1 MMRSADVVVLG
12 LGPAGVAAAA
22 EAARRGCKVIALD
35 RKRAPGLPVQC
46 AELVPQ
52 LVEVRPDVIRQRID
66 SMATFVED
74 VRLTSSTI
82 FQGTC
87 STAPPSMLRSWKR
100 HGAPAPMS
108 SFLPSSTGCFGGR
121 AGRRHPLRRRSSSA
135 PTARARA
142 PEGDRAVNTELVE
155 TRQITVTLREPYA
168 ATDVFLSAEIPGGYG
183 WLFPKGERT
192 NLGAGVSPA
201 HKAG

>member
-12 LGPAGVAAAA
+12 LGPAGAAAAA

-74 VRLTSSTI
+74 D
-82 FQGTC
+82 
-87 STAPPSMLRSWKR
+87 APDLKRGFPGHML
-100 HGAPAPMS
+100 
-108 SFLPSSTGCFGGR
+108 
-121 AGRRHPLRRRSSSA
+121 
-135 PTARARA
+135 
-142 PEGDRAVNTELVE
+142 DRAAFDASLVE
-155 TRQITVTLREPYA
+155 TARCAGADVRLSSLVKRVASAVELADGTLLRAP
-168 ATDVFLSAEIPGGYG
+168 VII
-183 WLFPKGERT
+183 
-192 NLGAGVSPA
+192 GADGPR
-201 HKAG
+201 